1 MSNKHKAK
9 DHPVW
14 QFKITEFLAC
24 LLAFLLPL
32 VFSSKHFY
40 AFNSPKILLAI
51 TSVLL
56 MAIFYLW
63 GKWQFDGFKIKISFL
78 SIATIIFA
86 LTLTISSFLGIDP
99 INSFFGWG
107 NVVPLVVI
115 YAFILYAFIIGALIK
130 RNERMVPRLL
140 LSIFLAGILAVVF
153 FYTGLPAPVGKTEG
167 STLGNSSYV
176 GGFLV
181 FVVSFGLALFFYFKK
196 VWQKILI
203 ALGILF
209 LTINPLFINKEFLV
223 GNIGLGEIFSNPMGL
238 LGIANGGAM
247 GVFLSIVLAGILFL
261 IFSKK
266 KTLRVAGFVLALFL
280 ALGVIYTSRALVTE
294 GTKINKVFTEEK
306 SGNRFVA
313 WDIAKKG
320 YKDSPVFGNGVNNY
334 IYNFEKY
341 YSTDFYK
348 KDYTLE
354 KLLEPHNVIW
364 QFLSESGIVGL
375 ASYVFLLLSLF
386 GILLYKRKGDEES
399 PRFRNVRIILAS
411 SIFGYFLQ
419 NLFVFDTV
427 NTYLPLFV
435 IVGIGLGV
443 GCGYEF
449 VIGKNSKV
457 FKTTKNILILILII
471 GSIFLIKTLSI
482 QGYVESKM
490 MVGIIGETKNL
501 SDFAKLRE
509 GVNKKSS
516 FGGVM
521 EYTYQAEKLYKMYQR
536 LLSSVTKENKPVFLN
551 EIKSLV
557 STIEETVAKQPNYG
571 ASYLSMSTML
581 NLYLLAEGKEDG
593 YIKINKNSYDKEVW
607 EKSFLYA
614 TKAIQINSKNPINYN
629 ALSQLYMI
637 KGDMDNAYLYAKK
650 YLELAPEYKE
660 AYAYARGLLK
670 IRYNASF
677 ENYVNDMEQK
687 HLSPEN

>member
-1 MSNKHKAK
+1 MSNKHKAENRSI
-9 DHPVW
+9 W
-14 QFKITEFLAC
+14 QFRIAEFLAC
-24 LLAFLLPL
+24 LLAFALPL
-32 VFSSKHFY
+32 TFSAKHFY

-51 TSVLL
+51 TTVLL
-56 MAIFYLW
+56 MVIFYLW
-63 GKWQFDGFKIKISFL
+63 GKWQSDGFKIKISL
-78 SIATIIFA
+78 LGVATIIFA

-107 NVVPLVVI
+107 NVVPLIAI
-115 YAFILYAFIIGALIK
+115 YAFIVYAFIIGALIK
-130 RNERMVPRLL
+130 RNERMIPRLL
-140 LSIFLAGILAVVF
+140 LSVVASGILALVF

-181 FVVSFGLALFFYFKK
+181 FVISFGVALLFYFKK

-203 ALGILF
+203 TLSLLF
-209 LTINPLFINKEFLV
+209 LTINPLFINKEFLL
-223 GNIGLGEIFSNPMGL
+223 GNISLGEVFSNPL
-238 LGIANGGAM
+238 SILGIANGGAM
-247 GVFLSIVLAGILFL
+247 GVFMSLALVGILFL
-261 IFSKK
+261 IFSKRK
-266 KTLRVAGFVLALFL
+266 ALKITGIVLALIL
-280 ALGVIYTSRALVTE
+280 AVGLIYTSRALVTE
-294 GTKINKVFTEEK
+294 GTKINKIFTEEK

-348 KDYTLE
+348 KDYALE

-364 QFLSESGIVGL
+364 QFLSESGVVGL
-375 ASYVFLLLSLF
+375 ASYLILLISLF
-386 GILLYKRKGDEES
+386 GTLLYSRKNDEGS
-399 PRFRNVRIILAS
+399 VRLRNLRIILAA

-427 NTYLPLFV
+427 NTYLPLFI
-435 IVGIGLGV
+435 IVGIALGV
-443 GCGYEF
+443 GCGHE
-449 VIGKNSKV
+449 IALGGNSKV
-457 FKTTKNILILILII
+457 FKVAKNILILLLIG

-482 QGYVESKM
+482 QGHVESKAM
-490 MVGIIGETKNL
+490 MGIIGETKNL
-501 SDFAKLRE
+501 SDFARLRE
-509 GVNKKSS
+509 GVNEKSY
-516 FGGVM
+516 FGGMM
-521 EYTYQAEKLYKMYQR
+521 EYTYQAEKLFKLYQR
-536 LLSSVTKENKPVFLN
+536 LISSVTKENKPVFLN

-557 STIEETVAKQPNYG
+557 SNLEETVAKQPNYG

-593 YIKINKNSYDKEVW
+593 YIKLNKNTYDKEVW

-614 TKAIQINSKNPINYN
+614 NKAIQINSKNPINYN

-660 AYAYARGLLK
+660 AYTYARGLLK
-670 IRYNASF
+670 IRYNSAF
-677 ENYVNDMEQK
+677 ENYVNEMEQK
-687 HLSPEN
+687 HIK